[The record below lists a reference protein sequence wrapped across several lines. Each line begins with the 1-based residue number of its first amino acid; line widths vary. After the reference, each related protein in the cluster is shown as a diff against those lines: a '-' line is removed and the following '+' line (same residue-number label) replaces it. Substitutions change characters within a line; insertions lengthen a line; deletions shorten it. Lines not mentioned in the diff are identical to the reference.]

1 MLCINFRKI
10 NSDLLRYKEVV
21 CNEDNIII
29 ITTIINVVYSI
40 TVLHCGSDSLPLKTN
55 NVIEL

>member
-29 ITTIINVVYSI
+29 NVRQKVGGQ
-40 TVLHCGSDSLPLKTN
+40 V
-55 NVIEL
+55 ELQ